1 MRAHDLKMTK
11 THYNQ
16 LQAPSLKPSHC
27 GRTQEHYK
35 LIILSI
41 IWQMELLAKIFRE
54 ISQEL
59 EDSLKMLPTW
69 VIKLWAPFRPSS
81 SPVLNKNIT
90 ACLNPAHWEI
100 PRASSNITAIH
111 ELQSPAPSLEHPWKL
126 FWSNK
131 VGFGIYKDI
140 FASINLASGLMWEM
154 KAENMLRYLVIA
166 HDNY

>member
-1 MRAHDLKMTK
+1 MTNGATSKRMRER
-11 THYNQ
+11 N
-16 LQAPSLKPSHC
+16 
-27 GRTQEHYK
+27 
-35 LIILSI
+35 
-41 IWQMELLAKIFRE
+41 
-54 ISQEL
+54 QEL
-59 EDSLKMLPTW
+59 EDTMKMLPTW
-69 VIKLWAPFRPSS
+69 VTKLWAPFRPSS

-140 FASINLASGLMWEM
+140 FASRQGNESREYAKISYNCPW
-154 KAENMLRYLVIA
+154 
-166 HDNY
+166 